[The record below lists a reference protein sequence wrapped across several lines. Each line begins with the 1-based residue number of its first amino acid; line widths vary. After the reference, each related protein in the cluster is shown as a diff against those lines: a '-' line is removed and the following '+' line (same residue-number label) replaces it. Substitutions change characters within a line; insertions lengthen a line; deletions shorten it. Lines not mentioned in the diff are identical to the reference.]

1 MAVSQEGYVTV
12 KLFVLFI
19 GSCPIDIF
27 ASETLVTCENLV
39 ARSWL
44 CHRNTRYVTICHYM
58 SPYVTVKLFA
68 LTVVQTV
75 AFVHY
80 IWQII
85 I

>member
-39 ARSWL
+39 AMSWL
-44 CHRNTRYVTICHYM
+44 CHRNTR
-58 SPYVTVKLFA
+58 YVTVKLFA